1 MNYPSFALRSAHSIL
16 LAWTALACA
25 CRLSAEVDARL
36 PVVWAGAACEISLG
50 QVSDR
55 TAQLVISPF
64 DNQGNSRPVSP
75 SAAFVP
81 LPITEKFRGREIIG
95 SKEVQAAKMR
105 FIIKAQPLTI
115 SVQRADGSLLQELI
129 LEDAAHG
136 AMSFHIDA
144 PVFGLGE
151 GEHQFD
157 RRGSNYE
164 MINGQ
169 HGWPGLL
176 ATHGATI
183 PVPFLL
189 GADGWSMFVRAP
201 WGQFDLRG
209 QRGLFVPRRT
219 DLGREP
225 LTIYISELDEPSDAL
240 AEYVGL
246 TGHPVLP
253 AKWVMGYI
261 QSHRTLLGPDDAL
274 QIAQQFR
281 EEKLPCD
288 AVIYLGTGYCPLGWN
303 LGHGSLEFNTNSFPH
318 PAEQIKALH
327 DLNFKVV
334 LHINAAPRNLFGST
348 MTEESASPFSIGN
361 YWKRHLPDMAL
372 GVDGWWPDDGDELP
386 IEARLARHLCY
397 YEGPLQARPDARPWS
412 LNRNGYAGASRY
424 GGWIWSGDTQSRWAT
439 LAAHVPVGLNSS
451 LSLTPFWG
459 SDIGGFVPTSEL
471 TGELYARWFE
481 FAAFNPLFRSHGR
494 TWHLR
499 LPWGWNTGEM
509 GPIEDRDVVDRGE
522 LRNDQIEPICRQYL
536 ELRYRLL
543 PYNYTLMRESC
554 DRGLPAMRALW
565 LHYPKE
571 AEAAKLGD
579 EYLWGRDLLV
589 APVVERGAT
598 NRHLYLPAGTWH
610 DWWTGAKIEGGKWV
624 DRPVDLATMPI
635 YARAGAIIPLDP
647 VRQFTAQPVTGPTT
661 LRVYAGADGDFTLY
675 DDDGQSMGYRDGSD
689 PSTVWIHFHWSD
701 QAKELAIEPDS
712 RLKKWPGGAR
722 NYSVE
727 LAGSSS
733 LPKIVE
739 FEGKKMDVK
748 L

>member
-1 MNYPSFALRSAHSIL
+1 ML
-16 LAWTALACA
+16 LALAGLLCVSRPCA
-25 CRLSAEVDARL
+25 GDDTNHN
-36 PVVWAGAACEISLG
+36 PVLRAGAACEISLG
-50 QVSDR
+50 EVSDR
-55 TAQLVISPF
+55 TAQLVISPL
-64 DNQGNSRPVSP
+64 DDQGKPAP
-75 SAAFVP
+75 IPTSAAFGPFPV
-81 LPITEKFRGREIIG
+81 TEKFRGRDIVG
-95 SKEVQAAKMR
+95 TKEVQVANMR
-105 FIIKAQPLTI
+105 FVMKTQPLTI
-115 SVQRADGSLLQELI
+115 SVHRSDGTLLQELV
-129 LEDAAHG
+129 LEDTTSG
-136 AMSFHIDA
+136 GMSFHMDA
-144 PVFGLGE
+144 PVYGLGE

-157 RRGSNYE
+157 RRGTNYE

-183 PVPFLL
+183 PVPFLI
-189 GADGWSMFVRAP
+189 GADGWSMFVRGP

-209 QRGLFVPRRT
+209 QRGLFVPRKRT
-219 DLGREP
+219 PGGEP
-225 LTIYISELDEPSDAL
+225 LTVYISEWDQPADAL
-240 AEYVGL
+240 AEYIRF
-246 TGHPVLP
+246 TGHPVMP
-253 AKWVMGYI
+253 AKWVMGYM
-261 QSHRTLLGPDDAL
+261 QSHRTLLGPQDAV
-274 QIAQQFR
+274 QIAQTFR
-281 EEKLPCD
+281 DKKLPCD

-303 LGHGSLEFNTNSFPH
+303 LGHGSLEFNTNSFPR

-327 DLNFKVV
+327 DLNLKVV

-348 MTEESASPFSIGN
+348 MTEESTSPFYIGN
-361 YWKRHLPDMAL
+361 YWKRHLADMAL

-386 IEARLARHLCY
+386 IESRLARHLCY
-397 YEGPLQARPDARPWS
+397 YEGPLQARPHTRPWS

-459 SDIGGFVPTSEL
+459 SDIGGFVPTREL

-522 LRNDQIEPICRQYL
+522 LHNDKIEPICRRYL

-543 PYNYTLMRESC
+543 PYNYTLMRESF
-554 DRGLPAMRALW
+554 DLGLPAMRALW
-565 LHYPKE
+565 LHYPTD
-571 AEAAKLGD
+571 AEAAKIGD
-579 EYLWGRDLLV
+579 EYLWGRDLLI
-589 APVVERGAT
+589 APVVEKGAT
-598 NRHLYLPAGTWH
+598 NRHLYLPAGTWQ
-610 DWWTGAKIEGGKWV
+610 DWWTGARVEGGKWV

-647 VRQFTAQPVTGPTT
+647 IRQYTAQPVTEPTNIRIYPGT
-661 LRVYAGADGDFTLY
+661 NGDFTLY

-689 PSTVWIHFHWSD
+689 ASTIWIHFHWND
-701 QAKELAIEPDS
+701 QAQELTMQPDP
-712 RLKKWPGGAR
+712 RMKKWPGGAR
-722 NYSVE
+722 AYAVE
-727 LAGSSS
+727 
-733 LPKIVE
+733 IVGADSKAKTVS
-739 FEGKKMDVK
+739 FVGNKMAVK